1 MDSIIGY
8 TAASASIIGFGSQ
21 FIHTY
26 RTKTVSGISITRT
39 LFDTLSLAL
48 WLAYAARSEDIPL
61 LIATTFELIT
71 STAVLVIVMKHRRY
85 IFITVKD
92 DTPPPSP
99 PSSSPNTD
107 DSIAIDVIVKD
118 SSLRRTDSS
127 GSVEFRLARRNS
139 I

>member
-39 LFDTLSLAL
+39 LFDTLSLAF

-71 STAVLVIVMKHRRY
+71 SVAVLVIVMKHRRY
-85 IFITVKD
+85 IFISVKD
-92 DTPPPSP
+92 NTPPPSP
-99 PSSSPNTD
+99 PTSSPNTS
-107 DSIAIDVIVKD
+107 DSAAIDIIVNEP
-118 SSLRRTDSS
+118 SLLRTEST
-127 GSVEFRLARRNS
+127 GSAEFRLERRNS